1 MNETQALKLEIEDL
15 KKTVRELQ
23 TFNRSLMSSS
33 SIPLSIDQAF
43 KARFSFS
50 LKNSSKA
57 ASTETQAVN
66 EGGASTYNVAKSVDG
81 FVEYVSGNTIFYIPY
96 YL

>member
-1 MNETQALKLEIEDL
+1 MNETQTLKMEIEEL
-15 KKTVRELQ
+15 KKTVAELQ
-23 TFNRSLMSSS
+23 SFNRSLMSAN
-33 SIPLSIDQAF
+33 SIPLSVDQAF

-57 ASTETQAVN
+57 ASTEVQAVS
-66 EGGASTYNVAKSVDG
+66 EGGSGTYNVAKPVDG
-81 FVEYVSGNTIFYIPY
+81 FVEYVSGTSLLYIPY